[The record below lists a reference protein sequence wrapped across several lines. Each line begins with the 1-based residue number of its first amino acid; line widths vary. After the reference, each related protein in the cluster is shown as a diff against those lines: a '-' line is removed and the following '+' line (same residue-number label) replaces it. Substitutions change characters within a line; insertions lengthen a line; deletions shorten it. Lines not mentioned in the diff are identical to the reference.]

1 MLLNFLPIL
10 ANAGASA
17 PETPAAA
24 ESSIAGASD
33 ATGAAV
39 DAANNAVQN
48 SPQHVS
54 TVENVGEHVG
64 NTLKQIDEQGIGF
77 FKNFWIDH
85 QPQILHC
92 VKILILALVV
102 LVAIKIVCMVAK
114 KLITRS
120 FNRFEAMDPS
130 LCHATYA
137 IVRTLVWIVGL
148 LIILDLFGF
157 NTASILTVLGAAGL
171 AIGLAMKD
179 SLSNIAAGIML
190 LILRPYKLGDY
201 IDCGSVS
208 GIIQEMGLFSTILKT
223 PDGLFVSAPNSVV
236 FGTPI
241 KNYSRNPT
249 RRSDITVG
257 VAYAD
262 SLPVAIQAM
271 NDILTHEE
279 MVLKDP
285 APEVLVAE
293 LADSSVQLTLRYWT
307 ATENYWPAYWAI
319 KAQLKPAIEK
329 AGLSVPFP
337 QRVITFVNAPEQKPG
352 A

>member
-1 MLLNFLPIL
+1 MISNFLPIL
-10 ANAGASA
+10 AAAVA
-17 PETPAAA
+17 PAAETATETAATPVA
-24 ESSIAGASD
+24 ETASSKPIL
-33 ATGAAV
+33 
-39 DAANNAVQN
+39 
-48 SPQHVS
+48 
-54 TVENVGEHVG
+54 E
-64 NTLKQIDEQGIGF
+64 NTLENTGEVFKQIDEQGLGF
-77 FKNFWIDH
+77 FTNLWNNHSDDVFRF
-85 QPQILHC
+85 
-92 VKILILALVV
+92 VKIVILAIIV
-102 LVAIKIVCMVAK
+102 LVAIKVFCMISK

-120 FNRFEAMDPS
+120 FKRFEAMDES
-130 LCHATYA
+130 LSHATYT
-137 IVRTLVWIVGL
+137 IVRTLIWVIGL

-208 GIIQEMGLFSTILKT
+208 GTIQQMGLFSTVLKT

-257 VAYAD
+257 IAYAD
-262 SLPVAIQAM
+262 SLPVAVQAM
-271 NDILTHEE
+271 MDIMTHEE

-285 APEVLVAE
+285 APEVLVSE

-307 ATENYWPAYWAI
+307 ATENYWPAYWSI
-319 KAQLKPAIEK
+319 KSQLKPAIEA
-329 AGLSVPFP
+329 AGLNIPFP
-337 QRVITFVNAPEQKPG
+337 QRVVTFVNASEKDAAKPG

>member
-1 MLLNFLPIL
+1 MHLYSLI
-10 ANAGASA
+10 A
-17 PETPAAA
+17 AAA
-24 ESSIAGASD
+24 E
-33 ATGAAV
+33 
-39 DAANNAVQN
+39 AVQ
-48 SPQHVS
+48 PA
-54 TVENVGEHVG
+54 VEAAAAETAPATAQQKQSLLESHLNETGNVVR
-64 NTLKQIDEQGIGF
+64 QIHEQGPGF
-77 FKNFWIDH
+77 FTNLWDKHSDDVIRF
-85 QPQILHC
+85 
-92 VKILILALVV
+92 VKVVILALIVIV
-102 LVAIKIVCMVAK
+102 AAKLVSMAARKIIARFFK
-114 KLITRS
+114 KVEGDESLIY
-120 FNRFEAMDPS
+120 
-130 LCHATYA
+130 ATYT
-137 IVRTLVWIVGL
+137 IVRTLIWVIGL

-157 NTASILTVLGAAGL
+157 NTASLLTVLGAAGL

-208 GIIQEMGLFSTILKT
+208 GTIQQMGLFSTVLKT

-257 VAYAD
+257 IAYAD
-262 SLPVAIQAM
+262 SLAVAVQAM
-271 NDILTHEE
+271 KDIMTHEE

-285 APEVLVAE
+285 APEVLVSE

-307 ATENYWPAYWAI
+307 ATENYWAAYWSI
-319 KAQLKPAIEK
+319 KSQLKPAIEA
-329 AGLSVPFP
+329 AGLNIPFP
-337 QRVITFVNAPEQKPG
+337 QRVVTFVNAPDTKPG

>member
-1 MLLNFLPIL
+1 MFFYTLL
-10 ANAGASA
+10 A
-17 PETPAAA
+17 AAA
-24 ESSIAGASD
+24 E
-33 ATGAAV
+33 
-39 DAANNAVQN
+39 AVQ
-48 SPQHVS
+48 PATAAAETAPATAQQ
-54 TVENVGEHVG
+54 
-64 NTLKQIDEQGIGF
+64 KQSMLESHLNEADSVVRQIHEQGPGF
-77 FKNFWIDH
+77 FSNLWEKHSDDVIR
-85 QPQILHC
+85 L
-92 VKILILALVV
+92 VKIVILALIV
-102 LVAIKIVCMVAK
+102 LVAAKLVSLAARKIIARFFK
-114 KLITRS
+114 K
-120 FNRFEAMDPS
+120 FEGDES
-130 LCHATYA
+130 LTYATYT
-137 IVRTLVWIVGL
+137 IVRTLIWVIGL

-157 NTASILTVLGAAGL
+157 NTASLLTVLGAAGL

-208 GIIQEMGLFSTILKT
+208 GTIQQMGLFSTILKT

-241 KNYSRNPT
+241 KNYSRNPI

-262 SLPVAIQAM
+262 SLAVAVQAM
-271 NDILTHEE
+271 KDIMEHEP

-285 APEVLVAE
+285 APEVLVSE

-307 ATENYWPAYWAI
+307 ATGDYWPAYWTI
-319 KAQLKPAIEK
+319 KAQLKPAIEA
-329 AGLSVPFP
+329 AGLRVPFP
-337 QRVITFVNAPEQKPG
+337 QRVVTFVNASDAAKPG

>member
-1 MLLNFLPIL
+1 MFLNILPIL
-10 ANAGASA
+10 ATETTPGNESAVDNAT
-17 PETPAAA
+17 E
-24 ESSIAGASD
+24 IAGQSAKPILEGRIED
-33 ATGAAV
+33 AG
-39 DAANNAVQN
+39 
-48 SPQHVS
+48 
-54 TVENVGEHVG
+54 NVV
-64 NTLKQIDEQGIGF
+64 KQIHEQGPGF
-77 FKNFWIDH
+77 FADLWNKHSDDVIRF
-85 QPQILHC
+85 
-92 VKILILALVV
+92 VKIVILALVV
-102 LVAIKIVCMVAK
+102 LVVIKIVCMVAK

-208 GIIQEMGLFSTILKT
+208 GIIQEMGLFSTVLKT

-257 VAYAD
+257 IAYAD
-262 SLPVAIQAM
+262 SLPVAVKAM
-271 NDILTHEE
+271 KEILEQEE

-307 ATENYWPAYWAI
+307 ATENFWPAYWTI

-329 AGLSVPFP
+329 AGLRVPFP
-337 QRVITFVNAPEQKPG
+337 QRVVTFVNAPEQKPG

>member
-1 MLLNFLPIL
+1 MFFYTLL
-10 ANAGASA
+10 A
-17 PETPAAA
+17 AAA
-24 ESSIAGASD
+24 E
-33 ATGAAV
+33 
-39 DAANNAVQN
+39 AVQPATAAAETAPATAQQKQSMLESHLN
-48 SPQHVS
+48 
-54 TVENVGEHVG
+54 EADNVVR
-64 NTLKQIDEQGIGF
+64 QIHEQGPGF
-77 FKNFWIDH
+77 FSNLGEKHSDDVIR
-85 QPQILHC
+85 L
-92 VKILILALVV
+92 VKIVILALIV
-102 LVAIKIVCMVAK
+102 LVAAKLVSLAARKIIARFFK
-114 KLITRS
+114 K
-120 FNRFEAMDPS
+120 FEGDES
-130 LCHATYA
+130 LTYATYT
-137 IVRTLVWIVGL
+137 IVRTLIWVIGL

-157 NTASILTVLGAAGL
+157 NTASLLTVLGAAGL

-208 GIIQEMGLFSTILKT
+208 GTIQQMGLFSTILKT

-241 KNYSRNPT
+241 KNYSRNPI

-262 SLPVAIQAM
+262 SLAVAVQAM
-271 NDILTHEE
+271 KDIMEHEP

-285 APEVLVAE
+285 APEVLVSE

-307 ATENYWPAYWAI
+307 ATGDYWPAYWTI
-319 KAQLKPAIEK
+319 KAQLKPAIEA
-329 AGLSVPFP
+329 AGLRVPFP
-337 QRVITFVNAPEQKPG
+337 QRVVTFVNASDAAKPG

>member
-1 MLLNFLPIL
+1 MIPYALI
-10 ANAGASA
+10 AAAA
-17 PETPAAA
+17 DAVAPAAETA
-24 ESSIAGASD
+24 TETAPMTAQQKQSLLESQLNEAD
-33 ATGAAV
+33 
-39 DAANNAVQN
+39 
-48 SPQHVS
+48 
-54 TVENVGEHVG
+54 NVVR
-64 NTLKQIDEQGIGF
+64 QIQEQGTGF
-77 FKNFWIDH
+77 FANLWDKHSDDVIRF
-85 QPQILHC
+85 
-92 VKILILALVV
+92 VKIVILSLVV
-102 LVAIKIVCMVAK
+102 LVAA
-114 KLITRS
+114 KLISMALRKIIARS
-120 FNRFEAMDPS
+120 FKKFEGDES
-130 LCHATYA
+130 LTHATYT
-137 IVRTLVWIVGL
+137 IVRTLLWVIAL

-208 GIIQEMGLFSTILKT
+208 GTIQQMGLFSTVLKT

-262 SLPVAIQAM
+262 SLPVAVKAM
-271 NDILTHEE
+271 MEIMEHEA

-307 ATENYWPAYWAI
+307 ATENYWPAYWTI

-329 AGLSVPFP
+329 AGLRVPFP
-337 QRVITFVNAPEQKPG
+337 QRIITFVNAPDANAKPG

>member
-1 MLLNFLPIL
+1 MFPYALI
-10 ANAGASA
+10 A
-17 PETPAAA
+17 AAA
-24 ESSIAGASD
+24 E
-33 ATGAAV
+33 
-39 DAANNAVQN
+39 AVQ
-48 SPQHVS
+48 PL
-54 TVENVGEHVG
+54 TTTENAATAAPRRQSLIEGQLNEADNVVR
-64 NTLKQIDEQGIGF
+64 QIQEQGSGF
-77 FKNFWIDH
+77 FTNLWNNHSDDVIRF
-85 QPQILHC
+85 
-92 VKILILALVV
+92 VKVLILALIV
-102 LVAIKIVCMVAK
+102 LVAA
-114 KLITRS
+114 KLISMAARKIIARS
-120 FNRFEAMDPS
+120 FKKFEGDES
-130 LCHATYA
+130 LTHATYT
-137 IVRTLVWIVGL
+137 IVRTLIWVIGL

-208 GIIQEMGLFSTILKT
+208 GTIQQMGLFSTVLKT

-262 SLPVAIQAM
+262 SLPVAVKAM
-271 NDILTHEE
+271 MEIMEHES

-307 ATENYWPAYWAI
+307 ATENYWPAYWSI

-337 QRVITFVNAPEQKPG
+337 QRVVTFVNAPDTKPG
-352 A
+352 E

>member
-1 MLLNFLPIL
+1 MIPYALI
-10 ANAGASA
+10 A
-17 PETPAAA
+17 AAA
-24 ESSIAGASD
+24 EAVAP
-33 ATGAAV
+33 AAET
-39 DAANNAVQN
+39 AAETSAKTAQ
-48 SPQHVS
+48 Q
-54 TVENVGEHVG
+54 
-64 NTLKQIDEQGIGF
+64 KQSLLESQLNEADSVVRQIHEQGPGF
-77 FKNFWIDH
+77 FANLWNNHSDDVIRF
-85 QPQILHC
+85 
-92 VKILILALVV
+92 VKVVILALVV
-102 LVAIKIVCMVAK
+102 IVAA
-114 KLITRS
+114 KLISMAARKIIARS
-120 FNRFEAMDPS
+120 FKKFEGDVS
-130 LCHATYA
+130 LTHATYT
-137 IVRTLVWIVGL
+137 IVRTLIWVIGL

-190 LILRPYKLGDY
+190 LILRPYKVGDY

-208 GIIQEMGLFSTILKT
+208 GTIQQMGLFSTILKT

-249 RRSDITVG
+249 RRVDIPVG
-257 VAYAD
+257 ISYHD
-262 SLPVAIQAM
+262 SLPVALQTMQALM
-271 NDILTHEE
+271 EREE

-285 APEVLVAE
+285 KPEVLVSE
-293 LADSSVQLTLRYWT
+293 LADSSVQLTLRFWT
-307 ATENYWPAYWAI
+307 ATENYWPAYWTI

-337 QRVITFVNAPEQKPG
+337 QRVVTFVNAPDTKPS

>member
-1 MLLNFLPIL
+1 MISNILPFLAAAVAPATETAAAAAAPAAETATEQATAVADKPIL
-10 ANAGASA
+10 EN
-17 PETPAAA
+17 TLQN
-24 ESSIAGASD
+24 
-33 ATGAAV
+33 TGEV
-39 DAANNAVQN
+39 
-48 SPQHVS
+48 
-54 TVENVGEHVG
+54 
-64 NTLKQIDEQGIGF
+64 LKQIDEQGLGF
-77 FKNFWIDH
+77 FTNLWNNHSDDVIRF
-85 QPQILHC
+85 
-92 VKILILALVV
+92 VKIVILALIV
-102 LVAIKIVCMVAK
+102 LVAIKVFCMVAK

-120 FNRFEAMDPS
+120 FKRFEAMDES
-130 LCHATYA
+130 LSHATYT
-137 IVRTLVWIVGL
+137 IIRTLIWVIGL

-208 GIIQEMGLFSTILKT
+208 GTIQEMGLFSTVLKT

-307 ATENYWPAYWAI
+307 ATENYWPAYWSI
-319 KAQLKPAIEK
+319 KAQLKPAIEA

-337 QRVITFVNAPEQKPG
+337 QRVVTFVNAPEQKPG

>member
-1 MLLNFLPIL
+1 MFPYTLL
-10 ANAGASA
+10 AAAVEA
-17 PETPAAA
+17 VQPEAVAAA
-24 ESSIAGASD
+24 ETAP
-33 ATGAAV
+33 ATA
-39 DAANNAVQN
+39 Q
-48 SPQHVS
+48 Q
-54 TVENVGEHVG
+54 
-64 NTLKQIDEQGIGF
+64 KQSLLESHLNEADSFVRQIHEQGPGF
-77 FKNFWIDH
+77 FSNLWDKHSDDVIR
-85 QPQILHC
+85 L
-92 VKILILALVV
+92 VKIVILALIV
-102 LVAIKIVCMVAK
+102 LVAAKLVSIAARKIIARFFK
-114 KLITRS
+114 K
-120 FNRFEAMDPS
+120 FEGDES
-130 LCHATYA
+130 LTYATYT
-137 IVRTLVWIVGL
+137 IVRTLIWVIGL

-157 NTASILTVLGAAGL
+157 NTASLLTVLGAAGL

-208 GIIQEMGLFSTILKT
+208 GTIQQMGLFSTILKT

-241 KNYSRNPT
+241 KNYSRNPI

-257 VAYAD
+257 IAYTD
-262 SLPVAIQAM
+262 SLAVAVQAM
-271 NDILTHEE
+271 KDIMTHEE

-285 APEVLVAE
+285 APEVLVSE

-307 ATENYWPAYWAI
+307 ATENYWPAYWSI
-319 KAQLKPAIEK
+319 KSQLKPAIEA

-337 QRVITFVNAPEQKPG
+337 QRVVTFVNASEKDAAKPG